1 MRRGALNFG
10 YPDALH
16 VGTAIWQAQ
25 LDGLLPRDP
34 LALRGDLTPEGRG
47 ALRLLRAQGLLRQ
60 FAERLA
66 RAQVA
71 VSQPDLAVV
80 LVGPVLWSR
89 YQSTSTG
96 LVSHLHVDGPAKGD
110 VVAVTDLAVIE
121 AVATGALP
129 VADALA
135 RGLLRL
141 YGPPADVATVRG
153 WLAAVSA

>member
-1 MRRGALNFG
+1 M
-10 YPDALH
+10 
-16 VGTAIWQAQ
+16 
-25 LDGLLPRDP
+25 
-34 LALRGDLTPEGRG
+34 
-47 ALRLLRAQGLLRQ
+47 
-60 FAERLA
+60 
-66 RAQVA
+66 
-71 VSQPDLAVV
+71 V

-89 YQSTSTG
+89 YQSTPTG

-141 YGPPADVATVRG
+141 YGQPADVATVRG
-153 WLAAVSA
+153 WLVAVSA